1 MIEDIIRSAL
11 NYLWAE
17 SGKVDP
23 ERFAIGIDR
32 VSWDALVKNKDLDFA
47 EVTMTIGQK
56 DYLVI
61 PLGSRGDLPTAT
73 VALVWRNPE

>member
-61 PLGSRGDLPTAT
+61 PLGSQGDLPTAT
-73 VALVWRNPE
+73 VALMWRNPE

>member
-1 MIEDIIRSAL
+1 MVEDTIKSAL

-23 ERFAIGIDR
+23 ERFAIGIDK
-32 VSWDALVKNKDLDFA
+32 VSWDDIAKNKDLDVA
-47 EVTMTIGQK
+47 EVILTIGQK

-61 PLGSRGDLPTAT
+61 PLGSRGDLPTGT
-73 VALVWRNPE
+73 VALVWRKAE